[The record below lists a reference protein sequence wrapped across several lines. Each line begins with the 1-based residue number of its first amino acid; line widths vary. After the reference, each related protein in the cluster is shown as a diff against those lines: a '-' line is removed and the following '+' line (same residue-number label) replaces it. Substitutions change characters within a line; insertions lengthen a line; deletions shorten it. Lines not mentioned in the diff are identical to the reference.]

1 MDERPEHAIRAVV
14 SGRVQGVGYRMTCAT
29 AARRLGV
36 AGYVRNLPDGR
47 VEVVAAGAPAAVEAL
62 VAWCRQGPPG
72 AAVTEVA
79 VEPASPGDAAG
90 PGGDVGGRFVVR

>member
-1 MDERPEHAIRAVV
+1 MDDRSEHAIRAVV

-36 AGYVRNLPDGR
+36 TGYVRNLPDGR
-47 VEVVAAGAPAAVEAL
+47 VEVVAAGETAAVEAL

-72 AAVTEVA
+72 AVVSEVA
-79 VEPASPGDAAG
+79 VEPAPPGEAAE
-90 PGGDVGGRFVVR
+90 PGGDMGGRFVVR